1 MPVDDFDWGYG
12 QYVTLDDIDRIDN
25 IEADGHLLVED
36 QTYTLSIE
44 RKLTDNDKYTEFN
57 HKIVDNNQYDND
69 QYDIIEIRE
78 ENDKFNVKHL
88 IIELVS
94 LAYKLFKFNIY

>member
-1 MPVDDFDWGYG
+1 M
-12 QYVTLDDIDRIDN
+12 IN
-25 IEADGHLLVED
+25 ILRN
-36 QTYTLSIE
+36 I
-44 RKLTDNDKYTEFN
+44 
-57 HKIVDNNQYDND
+57 KIVDNNQYDND

-94 LAYKLFKFNIY
+94 LAYQLFKFNIY

>member
-1 MPVDDFDWGYG
+1 MLVDDFDLGYG
-12 QYVTLDDIDRIDN
+12 QYVRLDDIDN

-44 RKLTDNDKYTEFN
+44 RKPTDNDKYTEFN
-57 HKIVDNNQYDND
+57 HKKMVDNNQYDND

-88 IIELVS
+88 IIELVT
-94 LAYKLFKFNIY
+94 LVYQLFKFNIY